1 MQTLTLQVSKLTKNV
16 SLRHILVVPFILQ
29 ISLAVGLTGWLSIH
43 NGQRAVNEVAIQLR
57 NEITARIQQYLQ
69 IYVETPHKINQLN
82 ANAVQLGEVNIQNLS
97 TLEQHL
103 WYQLKTFDT
112 VTAVYLASEYG
123 EHVAVQRA
131 DDGQFQVKLSGK
143 STGNEIRIYAADQP
157 GHYTQLLRSKPNYDP
172 RTRPWYQS
180 AVKSKTANWG
190 GIYKLFATPKYVL
203 NASLPIYDRGHNLL
217 GVTAVDFSLTGISQ
231 YLRSLKI
238 GRTGETFIVERRTG
252 LLVGSSAAQQPY
264 VIANPTVPMIDQNPV
279 RVQAIASNDPLTR
292 HTAKYLQQHF
302 GDLTQITEKQ
312 QLDFDIEGKR
322 QFLQIVPMKNQQGLD
337 WLIVVVVPETDFM
350 DQINANTRST
360 ILLCLVA
367 FALATGLGILTAH
380 WITQPILQL
389 GSTAK
394 AIASGNLDQKVSVNS
409 TTELN
414 SLAESFNLMAHQ
426 LRESF
431 LALARTNEELENRVT
446 QRTTEL
452 GEKNT
457 QLQREIRVSEAAQR
471 GRQKVEA
478 ALKTSEA
485 ELRLMFAAMT
495 DMVVVF
501 DAEGRYQKYVQTKY
515 VLTQSFAYKPDID
528 RIGKKVDEVL
538 PKDIANL
545 ILDAIQQALHL
556 REEPRNP
563 DGSRKNVF
571 VEYHLSNKN
580 RETWF
585 LASVSPLSDNTV
597 LWVARDITKLKKT
610 EAALKK
616 AKETADAANLAK
628 SQFLS
633 NMSHELR
640 TPLNIILGFTQL
652 LLRNRSL
659 NSQQQEYL
667 DTINRSG
674 EDLLTLINDVLE
686 MSKIEAGRVILNET
700 NFDLYGL
707 LDRLQQMFALK
718 ARSRGLQLI
727 LERSPTIPQYIYT
740 DESKL
745 RQVLVNLLGNAIKF
759 TKIGQVTL
767 RVDTL
772 NEKLHPLVGGVF
784 GHGEWGMGHRKEV
797 TNAQCPMPQAT
808 GQLSLS
814 THKGM
819 EFPVAFDE
827 PITLNFS
834 VEDTGCGIADSDFN
848 RLFEPFVQ
856 TEAGQKAQEGTG
868 LGLPISQRFVR
879 LMGGDI
885 TVNSTLGKGSIFTF
899 DIRTRAVIMDTL
911 PTPTQNRQV
920 IGLEKG
926 QPRYRILIVEDK
938 LENRQLLVELL
949 TPIGFEVREAVNG
962 QAAIELWQSWSPN
975 LIWMDLRMPI
985 MNGFE
990 ATKYIKAAI
999 AQAPVIIAL
1008 TGSAFEEDRITALSV
1023 GFDDFVRKPFR
1034 TTVIFEKMAE
1044 YLGVRYIY
1052 ADELEN
1058 QEKVSWP
1065 SKTSSFT
1072 PDLLTVADLSVMP
1085 SDWIEQLHQAALRI
1099 NAKEVLMLIK
1109 QIPEQHDRLIKA
1121 LTNLVDCFCFEEIIA
1136 LRTPKKSK

>member
-1 MQTLTLQVSKLTKNV
+1 MHPLTLQVSKLTKNV
-16 SLRHILVVPFILQ
+16 HLRHILVVPFILQ
-29 ISLAVGLTGWLSIH
+29 ISLAVGLTGWLSIQ

-82 ANAVQLGEVNIQNLS
+82 ANAIQLGEVNIQKLS

-103 WYQLKTFDT
+103 WYQLETFDT
-112 VTAVYLASEYG
+112 VTAVYVGSQFG
-123 EHVAVQRA
+123 EHVAVERTE
-131 DDGQFQVKLSGK
+131 DGRFQVKLSGE
-143 STGNEIRIYAADQP
+143 STGHEIRIYAADQP
-157 GHYTQLLRSKPNYDP
+157 GHYTKLLRSKPNYDP

-203 NASLPIYDRGHNLL
+203 NASLPIYDNRGNLQ
-217 GVTAVDFSLTGISQ
+217 GVAAVDFSLTGISQ
-231 YLRSLKI
+231 YLQTLKI
-238 GRTGETFIVERRTG
+238 GRTGETFILERQTG
-252 LLVGSSAAQQPY
+252 FLVGSSATQEPY
-264 VIANPTVPMIDQNPV
+264 VIENPTAPITEQNPI
-279 RVQAIASNDPLTR
+279 RVQAIASNDILTR
-292 HTAKYLQQHF
+292 RTAEYLQQRF
-302 GDLTQITEKQ
+302 GNLTHIIEKQ
-312 QLDFDIEGKR
+312 QLDFDIGGQR

-337 WLIVVVVPETDFM
+337 WLIVVVVPEADFM
-350 DQINANTRST
+350 DQINANTRTT
-360 ILLCLVA
+360 IVLCLGA
-367 FALATGLGILTAH
+367 FALATGLGIFTAR
-380 WITQPILQL
+380 WITQPILRL
-389 GSTAK
+389 GSTAR
-394 AIASGNLDQKVSVNS
+394 AIAAGNLDQKVSVNS

-414 SLAESFNLMAHQ
+414 SLAESFNQMAHQ

-431 LALARTNEELENRVT
+431 LALAQTNEELESRVT
-446 QRTTEL
+446 QRTKEL
-452 GEKNT
+452 GEKNA
-457 QLQREIRVSEAAQR
+457 QLQREIRISEAAQR

-501 DAEGRYQKYVQTKY
+501 DAEGRYLKYVQTKY

-528 RIGKKVDEVL
+528 RVGKKVHEVL
-538 PKDIANL
+538 PKEIANL
-545 ILDAIQQALHL
+545 IVDAIQQALHL

-571 VEYHLSNKN
+571 VEYHLSIKN
-580 RETWF
+580 RETWY
-585 LASVSPLSDNTV
+585 LASVSPLSDNAV

-610 EAALKK
+610 EAALKQ

-686 MSKIEAGRVILNET
+686 MSKIEAGRITLNET

-718 ARSRGLQLI
+718 AQSRGLKLI
-727 LERSPTIPQYIYT
+727 FERSPTIPQYICA

-759 TKIGQVTL
+759 TQIGEVTL
-767 RVDTL
+767 RVETL
-772 NEKLHPLVGGVF
+772 NQNITP
-784 GHGEWGMGHRKEV
+784 
-797 TNAQCPMPQAT
+797 
-808 GQLSLS
+808 
-814 THKGM
+814 
-819 EFPVAFDE
+819 DE

-834 VEDTGCGIADSDFN
+834 VEDTGCGIADSDFS
-848 RLFEPFVQ
+848 RLFEAFVQ

-885 TVNSTLGKGSIFTF
+885 KVNSTIGKGSIFTF
-899 DIRTRAVIMDTL
+899 DIQTRAVIMDIL
-911 PTPTQNRQV
+911 PMPKPSQQV

-926 QPRYRILIVEDK
+926 QPSYRILVVEDK
-938 LENRQLLVELL
+938 LENRRLLVELL

-962 QAAIELWQSWSPN
+962 QDAINLWQSWSPN

-990 ATKYIKAAI
+990 ATQHIKAAGVP
-999 AQAPVIIAL
+999 APVIIAL
-1008 TGSAFEEDRITALSV
+1008 TGSAFEEDRLSALSV

-1034 TTVIFEKMAE
+1034 TSVIFEKMAE
-1044 YLGVRYIY
+1044 YLGVRYVY
-1052 ADELEN
+1052 TDELEN
-1058 QEKVSWP
+1058 QQKASCA
-1065 SKTSSFT
+1065 SSLT

-1085 SDWIEQLHQAALRI
+1085 SDWIEQLYQAALRI
-1099 NAKEVLMLIK
+1099 NAKEVMMLIR
-1109 QIPEQHDRLIKA
+1109 QIPEQHDRLIQA
-1121 LTNLVDCFCFEEIIA
+1121 LTNLVDSFSFEEIIK
-1136 LRTPKKSK
+1136 LTNH

>member
-1 MQTLTLQVSKLTKNV
+1 MHPLTLQVSKLTKNLQ
-16 SLRHILVVPFILQ
+16 LRHILVVPFILQ

-57 NEITARIQQYLQ
+57 NEITARIQQYLH

-82 ANAVQLGEVNIQNLS
+82 ASAIQLGEINIQKLS

-112 VTAVYLASEYG
+112 VTAVYLGSEYG
-123 EHVAVQRA
+123 EHVAVERA

-180 AVKSKTANWG
+180 AVKSKTASWG

-203 NASLPIYDRGHNLL
+203 NASLPIYDNRGNLL

-238 GRTGETFIVERRTG
+238 GRSGETFILERRTG

-264 VIANPTVPMIDQNPV
+264 IIENPAAPITDQNPV
-279 RVQAIASNDPLTR
+279 RVQAIASSDILTR
-292 HTAKYLQQHF
+292 RTAEYLQQHF

-312 QLDFDIEGKR
+312 QLDFDIQGKR
-322 QFLQIVPMKNQQGLD
+322 QFLQILPMQNQQGLD
-337 WLIVVVVPETDFM
+337 WLIVVVVPEADFM

-367 FALATGLGILTAH
+367 FAFATGLGIITAG
-380 WITQPILQL
+380 WITQPILRL

-394 AIASGNLDQKVSVNS
+394 AIAAGNLDQKVSVNS

-431 LALARTNEELENRVT
+431 LALERTNEELESRVT
-446 QRTTEL
+446 QRTREL
-452 GEKNT
+452 GEKNA
-457 QLQREIRVSEAAQR
+457 QLQKEIRDR
-471 GRQKVEA
+471 RKVEA

-538 PKDIANL
+538 PKEIANL

-556 REEPRNP
+556 KEEPRNP
-563 DGSRKNVF
+563 DGTRKNVF
-571 VEYHLSNKN
+571 VEYHLLNKN

-597 LWVARDITKLKKT
+597 LWVARDITKQKKT

-652 LLRNRSL
+652 LLRNQSL

-727 LERSPTIPQYIYT
+727 LERSPTIPQYICA

-745 RQVLVNLLGNAIKF
+745 RQILVNLLGNAIKF

-767 RVDTL
+767 RVETPHQ
-772 NEKLHPLVGGVF
+772 NITP
-784 GHGEWGMGHRKEV
+784 
-797 TNAQCPMPQAT
+797 
-808 GQLSLS
+808 
-814 THKGM
+814 
-819 EFPVAFDE
+819 DE

-885 TVNSTLGKGSIFTF
+885 RVNSTLGKGSIFSF
-899 DIRTRAVIMDTL
+899 DIRTRAVIMATL
-911 PTPTQNRQV
+911 PTPAQNRQV
-920 IGLEKG
+920 IGLQKG
-926 QPRYRILIVEDK
+926 QPSYRILIVEDK

-962 QAAIELWQSWSPN
+962 QAAIDLWQSWSPH

-990 ATKYIKAAI
+990 ATKHIKAAV

-1008 TGSAFEEDRITALSV
+1008 TGSAFEEDRLTALSV

-1044 YLGVRYIY
+1044 YLGVRYVY

-1058 QEKVSWP
+1058 QRKASW
-1065 SKTSSFT
+1065 SSNASFIT
-1072 PDLLTVADLSVMP
+1072 PDVLTVADLSVMP
-1085 SDWIEQLHQAALRI
+1085 SDWVEQLHQAALRI

-1109 QIPEQHDRLIKA
+1109 QIPEQHDDLIKV
-1121 LTNLVDCFCFEEIIA
+1121 LTNLVDCFCFEQIIA
-1136 LRTPKKSK
+1136 LGTNKKNK

>member
-1 MQTLTLQVSKLTKNV
+1 MHFLTLKASKLTKNV
-16 SLRHILVVPFILQ
+16 QLRHILVVPFILQ

-69 IYVETPHKINQLN
+69 IYVETPHQINQLN
-82 ANAVQLGEVNIQNLS
+82 ANAIQLGEVNIQKLS

-112 VTAVYLASEYG
+112 VTAVYVGSQYG
-123 EHVAVQRA
+123 EHVAVERA
-131 DDGQFQVKLSGK
+131 DDGRFQVKLSGE
-143 STGNEIRIYAADQP
+143 STGHEIRIYAADQP
-157 GHYTQLLRSKPNYDP
+157 GHYTKLLRSKPNYDP
-172 RTRPWYQS
+172 RTRPWYES

-203 NASLPIYDRGHNLL
+203 NASLPIYDNRGNLL
-217 GVTAVDFSLTGISQ
+217 GVAAVDFSLTGISQ

-238 GRTGETFIVERRTG
+238 GRTGETFILERQTG
-252 LLVGSSAAQQPY
+252 LLVGSSATQQPY
-264 VIANPTVPMIDQNPV
+264 IIENPTDPITAQNPI
-279 RVQAIASNDPLTR
+279 RVQAIASSDILTR
-292 HTAKYLQQHF
+292 HTAEYLQQRF
-302 GDLTQITEKQ
+302 GNLTQIIEKQ
-312 QLDFDIEGKR
+312 QLDFDIGGKR
-322 QFLQIVPMKNQQGLD
+322 QFLQIVPMKNEQGLD
-337 WLIVVVVPETDFM
+337 WLIVVVVPEADFM
-350 DQINANTRST
+350 DQINANTDTT
-360 ILLCLVA
+360 IVLCLGA
-367 FALATGLGILTAH
+367 FALATGLGIFTAR

-389 GSTAK
+389 GSTAR
-394 AIASGNLDQKVSVNS
+394 AIAAGNLDQKVSVNS

-414 SLAESFNLMAHQ
+414 SLAQSFNQMAHQ

-431 LALARTNEELENRVT
+431 LALARTNEELESRVT
-446 QRTTEL
+446 QRTREL

-471 GRQKVEA
+471 GRQQVEA

-501 DAEGRYQKYVQTKY
+501 DAEGRYLKYVQTKY

-528 RIGKKVDEVL
+528 RVGKKVHEVL
-538 PKDIANL
+538 PQEIANL
-545 ILDAIQQALHL
+545 IVDAIQQALHL

-571 VEYHLSNKN
+571 VEYHLSIKN
-580 RETWF
+580 RETWY
-585 LASVSPLSDNTV
+585 LASVSPLSDNAV

-610 EAALKK
+610 EAALKQ

-652 LLRNRSL
+652 LLRNQSL

-686 MSKIEAGRVILNET
+686 MSKIEAGRVTLNET

-718 ARSRGLQLI
+718 ARSRGLKLI
-727 LERSPTIPQYIYT
+727 LERSPTIPQYICA

-759 TKIGQVTL
+759 TQIGQVSL
-767 RVDTL
+767 RVETL
-772 NEKLHPLVGGVF
+772 NP
-784 GHGEWGMGHRKEV
+784 
-797 TNAQCPMPQAT
+797 NIIPDA
-808 GQLSLS
+808 
-814 THKGM
+814 
-819 EFPVAFDE
+819 

-834 VEDTGCGIADSDFN
+834 VEDTGCGIANSDFN
-848 RLFEPFVQ
+848 RLFEAFVQ

-885 TVNSTLGKGSIFTF
+885 TVNSTVGKGSIFTF
-899 DIRTRAVIMDTL
+899 DIRTRAVILDTL
-911 PTPTQNRQV
+911 PTPVLSRQV

-926 QPRYRILIVEDK
+926 QPSYRILIVEDK

-962 QAAIELWQSWSPN
+962 QAAIDLWQSWSPN
-975 LIWMDLRMPI
+975 IIWMDLRMPI

-990 ATKYIKAAI
+990 ATKHIKASD

-1008 TGSAFEEDRITALSV
+1008 TGSAFEEDRLTALSV

-1044 YLGVRYIY
+1044 HLGVRYVY

-1058 QEKVSWP
+1058 QEKAFWP
-1065 SKTSSFT
+1065 SDTSSCT
-1072 PDLLTVADLSVMP
+1072 PDLLTIADLSVMP
-1085 SDWIEQLHQAALRI
+1085 SDWIEQLRQAALRI
-1099 NAKEVLMLIK
+1099 NAKEVLILIK
-1109 QIPEQHDRLIKA
+1109 QIPEQHDHLIKA
-1121 LTNLVDCFCFEEIIA
+1121 LTNLVNLFNFEEIIR
-1136 LRTPKKSK
+1136 LGTSRK

>member
-180 AVKSKTANWG
+180 AVKSKKANWG
-190 GIYKLFATPKYVL
+190 GIYRLFATPKYVL
-203 NASLPIYDRGHNLL
+203 NASLPIYDRGDNLL

-264 VIANPTVPMIDQNPV
+264 VIANPRVPMIDQNPV
-279 RVQAIASNDPLTR
+279 RVQAIASNDPLTQ

-302 GDLTQITEKQ
+302 GDLTQISEKQ

-367 FALATGLGILTAH
+367 FALATGLGIFTAH

-556 REEPRNP
+556 REEPRNS

-659 NSQQQEYL
+659 DSQQQEYL

-686 MSKIEAGRVILNET
+686 MSKIEAGRVILSET

-727 LERSPTIPQYIYT
+727 LERSPAIPQYICA

-767 RVDTL
+767 RVNTL
-772 NEKLHPLVGGVF
+772 NQNITP
-784 GHGEWGMGHRKEV
+784 
-797 TNAQCPMPQAT
+797 N
-808 GQLSLS
+808 
-814 THKGM
+814 
-819 EFPVAFDE
+819 E

-834 VEDTGCGIADSDFN
+834 VEDTGCGIANSDFN

-885 TVNSTLGKGSIFTF
+885 RVNSTLGKGSSFLF
-899 DIRTRAVIMDTL
+899 EIRTRAVIMDTL
-911 PTPTQNRQV
+911 PTPAQNRQV

-926 QPRYRILIVEDK
+926 QPSYRILIVEDK

-962 QAAIELWQSWSPN
+962 QAAIDLWQSWSPN

-1008 TGSAFEEDRITALSV
+1008 TGSAFEEDRITAMSV

-1044 YLGVRYIY
+1044 YLGVRYVY

-1136 LRTPKKSK
+1136 LRTTKKTK

>member
-1 MQTLTLQVSKLTKNV
+1 MPSFTLKLSKLTKNV
-16 SLRHILVVPFILQ
+16 QLRHILVVPFVLQ

-57 NEITARIQQYLQ
+57 NEITARIQQYLK

-82 ANAVQLGEVNIQNLS
+82 ANAIQLGEVNIQNLPV
-97 TLEQHL
+97 LEQHL

-112 VTAVYLASEYG
+112 VTAVYVGSEYG

-131 DDGQFQVKLSGK
+131 DNGQFQVKLSGK

-157 GHYTQLLRSKPNYDP
+157 GHYTKLLRSKPNYDP

-190 GIYKLFATPKYVL
+190 GIYRLFATPKYVL
-203 NASLPIYDRGHNLL
+203 NASLPIYDNGDNLL
-217 GVTAVDFSLTGISQ
+217 GVAAVDFSLTGISQ

-238 GRTGETFIVERRTG
+238 GRTGETFILERQTG
-252 LLVGSSAAQQPY
+252 LLVGSSATQQPY
-264 VIANPTVPMIDQNPV
+264 VIENPTVPIADQNPV
-279 RVQAIASNDPLTR
+279 RVQAIASNDILTR
-292 HTAKYLQQHF
+292 RTAEYLQQHF

-312 QLDFDIEGKR
+312 QLDFDIGGQR
-322 QFLQIVPMKNQQGLD
+322 QFLQIVPMKNPQGLD
-337 WLIVVVVPETDFM
+337 WLIIVVVPERDFM

-360 ILLCLVA
+360 IVLCLCA
-367 FALATGLGILTAH
+367 FALATGWGILTAH
-380 WITQPILQL
+380 WITQPILRL

-394 AIASGNLDQKVSVNS
+394 AIAAGNLDQKVSVNS

-431 LALARTNEELENRVT
+431 LALAGTNEELESRVT
-446 QRTTEL
+446 QRTREL
-452 GEKNT
+452 GEKNA
-457 QLQREIRVSEAAQR
+457 QLQREISDRR
-471 GRQKVEA
+471 KVEA

-515 VLTQSFAYKPDID
+515 VLTQSFAYKPDME

-538 PKDIANL
+538 PKEIANL
-545 ILDAIQQALHL
+545 IVDAIQQALHL
-556 REEPRNP
+556 KEEPRNP

-571 VEYHLSNKN
+571 VEYHLANKN

-610 EAALKK
+610 EAALKQ

-686 MSKIEAGRVILNET
+686 MSKIEAGRVILSET
-700 NFDLYGL
+700 NFDLYAL

-718 ARSRGLQLI
+718 AQSRGLQLI
-727 LERSPTIPQYIYT
+727 LERSPTIPQYICA

-759 TKIGQVTL
+759 TQIGQVTL
-767 RVDTL
+767 RVETP
-772 NEKLHPLVGGVF
+772 NQNITP
-784 GHGEWGMGHRKEV
+784 
-797 TNAQCPMPQAT
+797 
-808 GQLSLS
+808 
-814 THKGM
+814 
-819 EFPVAFDE
+819 DE

-885 TVNSTLGKGSIFTF
+885 RVNSTLGKGSNFTF

-911 PTPTQNRQV
+911 PTPAQSRQV

-926 QPRYRILIVEDK
+926 QPSYRILIVEDK
-938 LENRQLLVELL
+938 LENRRLLVELL
-949 TPIGFEVREAVNG
+949 KPVGFEVREAVNG
-962 QAAIELWQSWSPN
+962 QDAIELWQNWSPN

-990 ATKYIKAAI
+990 ATKHIKAAG

-1008 TGSAFEEDRITALSV
+1008 TGSAFEEDRLTAMSV

-1044 YLGVRYIY
+1044 YLGIRYVY

-1058 QEKVSWP
+1058 QEKASW
-1065 SKTSSFT
+1065 SSNASSFT

-1085 SDWIEQLHQAALRI
+1085 SDWVEQLHHAALRI

-1109 QIPEQHDRLIKA
+1109 QIPEQHDHLIKA

-1136 LRTPKKSK
+1136 LGTTQKINDPKT

>member
-1 MQTLTLQVSKLTKNV
+1 MPSFTLQLSKLTKNV
-16 SLRHILVVPFILQ
+16 QLRHILVVPFVLQ

-57 NEITARIQQYLQ
+57 NEITARIQQYLKV
-69 IYVETPHKINQLN
+69 YVETPHKINQLN
-82 ANAVQLGEVNIQNLS
+82 ANAIKLGELNIQKLL

-112 VTAVYLASEYG
+112 VTAVYFGSEYG

-131 DDGQFQVKLSGK
+131 DDGQFEVKLSGK

-157 GHYTQLLRSKPNYDP
+157 GHYTKLLRSKPNYDP
-172 RTRPWYQS
+172 RTRPWYKS
-180 AVKSKTANWG
+180 AVKSKTPSWG

-203 NASLPIYDRGHNLL
+203 NASLPIYDDGGNLL

-238 GRTGETFIVERRTG
+238 GRTGETFILERQTG
-252 LLVGSSAAQQPY
+252 LLVGSSATQQPY
-264 VIANPTVPMIDQNPV
+264 VIANPTAPIIDQNPV
-279 RVQAIASNDPLTR
+279 RVQAIASSDILTQR
-292 HTAKYLQQHF
+292 TTEFLQQHF
-302 GDLTQITEKQ
+302 VDLTQITEKQ
-312 QLDFDIEGKR
+312 QLDFDIEGQR
-322 QFLQIVPMKNQQGLD
+322 QFLQIVPMKQQGLD
-337 WLIVVVVPETDFM
+337 WLIVVVVPERDFM

-360 ILLCLVA
+360 ILLCLCA
-367 FALATGLGILTAH
+367 FALATGLGILTAG
-380 WITQPILQL
+380 WITQPILRL

-394 AIASGNLDQKVSVNS
+394 AIAAGNLDQKVSVNS

-431 LALARTNEELENRVT
+431 LALARTNEELESRVT
-446 QRTTEL
+446 QRTIEL
-452 GEKNT
+452 GEKNA
-457 QLQREIRVSEAAQR
+457 QLQREIRVSEAAQKSR
-471 GRQKVEA
+471 RKVEA

-515 VLTQSFAYKPDID
+515 VLTQSFAYKPDMD

-538 PKDIANL
+538 PKEIANL

-585 LASVSPLSDNTV
+585 LASVSPLTDNTV

-610 EAALKK
+610 EAALKQ

-686 MSKIEAGRVILNET
+686 MSKIEAGRIILSET

-718 ARSRGLQLI
+718 AQSRGLKLI
-727 LERSPTIPQYIYT
+727 LERSPTIPQYICA

-759 TKIGQVTL
+759 TRIGQVTL
-767 RVDTL
+767 RVETP
-772 NEKLHPLVGGVF
+772 NQNITP
-784 GHGEWGMGHRKEV
+784 
-797 TNAQCPMPQAT
+797 
-808 GQLSLS
+808 
-814 THKGM
+814 
-819 EFPVAFDE
+819 DE

-868 LGLPISQRFVR
+868 LGLPISQRFVQ

-885 TVNSTLGKGSIFTF
+885 RVNSTLGKGSIFTF

-911 PTPTQNRQV
+911 PTPAPSRQV

-926 QPRYRILIVEDK
+926 QPSYRILIVEDK

-949 TPIGFEVREAVNG
+949 TPVGFEVREAVNG
-962 QAAIELWQSWSPN
+962 QAAIELWQNWSPH

-990 ATKYIKAAI
+990 ATKHIKAAG
-999 AQAPVIIAL
+999 AQTPIIIAL
-1008 TGSAFEEDRITALSV
+1008 TGSAFEEDRLTALSV

-1034 TTVIFEKMAE
+1034 TSVIFEKMAE
-1044 YLGVRYIY
+1044 YLGVRYVY

-1058 QEKVSWP
+1058 QEKASQP
-1065 SKTSSFT
+1065 SNASFIT
-1072 PDLLTVADLSVMP
+1072 PKLTVADLSVMP

-1099 NAKEVLMLIK
+1099 NAKEILMLIK
-1109 QIPEQHDRLIKA
+1109 QIPEQHDHLIEA
-1121 LTNLVDCFCFEEIIA
+1121 LTNLVDCFCFEEIIV
-1136 LRTPKKSK
+1136 LGSTKKRNNPKN

>member
-1 MQTLTLQVSKLTKNV
+1 MHTLSPQVSKLTKNV

-29 ISLAVGLTGWLSIH
+29 ISLAVGLTGWLSIQ

-57 NEITARIQQYLQ
+57 NEITARIQQYLE

-82 ANAVQLGEVNIQNLS
+82 ANAIQLGEVNIQNLS
-97 TLEQHL
+97 RLEQHL

-203 NASLPIYDRGHNLL
+203 NASLPIYDQRDNLL

-279 RVQAIASNDPLTR
+279 RVQAIASSDVLTR
-292 HTAKYLQQHF
+292 RTAEYLQQHF
-302 GDLTQITEKQ
+302 EDLTQINEKQ

-431 LALARTNEELENRVT
+431 LALARTNEELESRVT
-446 QRTTEL
+446 QRTKEL
-452 GEKNT
+452 GEKNA
-457 QLQREIRVSEAAQR
+457 QLQKEIRVSEAAQR
-471 GRQKVEA
+471 GRKKVEA

-538 PKDIANL
+538 PKEIANL

-556 REEPRNP
+556 KEEPRNA

-571 VEYHLSNKN
+571 VEYHLLNKN

-718 ARSRGLQLI
+718 AKSRGLQLI
-727 LERSPTIPQYIYT
+727 LERSPLIPQYICA

-745 RQVLVNLLGNAIKF
+745 RQILVNLLGNAIKF

-772 NEKLHPLVGGVF
+772 NQNITP
-784 GHGEWGMGHRKEV
+784 
-797 TNAQCPMPQAT
+797 
-808 GQLSLS
+808 
-814 THKGM
+814 
-819 EFPVAFDE
+819 DE

-885 TVNSTLGKGSIFTF
+885 RVNSTLGKGSIFTF

-911 PTPTQNRQV
+911 PTPAQNRQV

-926 QPRYRILIVEDK
+926 QPSYRILIVEDK

-962 QAAIELWQSWSPN
+962 QAAIELWQSWSPH

-990 ATKYIKAAI
+990 ATKHIKAAI

-1008 TGSAFEEDRITALSV
+1008 TGSAFEEDRVTAMSV

-1044 YLGVRYIY
+1044 YLSVRYVY

-1058 QEKVSWP
+1058 QEKASWP
-1065 SKTSSFT
+1065 SNASSFT
-1072 PDLLTVADLSVMP
+1072 PNLLTVADLSVMP

-1099 NAKEVLMLIK
+1099 NAKEILILIQ
-1109 QIPEQHDRLIKA
+1109 QIPEQHDHLIKT
-1121 LTNLVDCFCFEEIIA
+1121 LTNLVDCFCFEQMIA
-1136 LRTPKKSK
+1136 LGRDYQKINDPKNVR

>member
-1 MQTLTLQVSKLTKNV
+1 MPSLTLRVSKLTKNV
-16 SLRHILVVPFILQ
+16 QLRHILVVPFVLQ

-57 NEITARIQQYLQ
+57 NEITARIQQYLK
-69 IYVETPHKINQLN
+69 IYIETPHKINQLN
-82 ANAVQLGEVNIQNLS
+82 ANAIQLGEVNIQKLS
-97 TLEQHL
+97 ILEQHL

-112 VTAVYLASEYG
+112 VTAVYVGSEYG
-123 EHVAVQRA
+123 EHVAVERA
-131 DDGQFQVKLSGK
+131 DNGQFQVKLSGK

-190 GIYKLFATPKYVL
+190 GIYRLFATPKYVL
-203 NASLPIYDRGHNLL
+203 NASLPIYDDGGNLL
-217 GVTAVDFSLTGISQ
+217 GVAAVDFSLTGISQ
-231 YLRSLKI
+231 YLQSLKI
-238 GRTGETFIVERRTG
+238 GRTGETFILERQTG
-252 LLVGSSAAQQPY
+252 LLVGSSATQQPY
-264 VIANPTVPMIDQNPV
+264 VIQNPTVPIGEQNPV
-279 RVQAIASNDPLTR
+279 RVQAIASNDILTR
-292 HTAKYLQQHF
+292 RTAEYLQQRF

-312 QLDFDIEGKR
+312 QLDFDIGGQR

-337 WLIVVVVPETDFM
+337 WLIVVVVPERDFM

-360 ILLCLVA
+360 IVLCLCA
-367 FALATGLGILTAH
+367 FALATGWGILTAH
-380 WITQPILQL
+380 WITQPILRL

-394 AIASGNLDQKVSVNS
+394 AIAAGNLDQKVSVNS

-431 LALARTNEELENRVT
+431 LALAATNEELESRVT
-446 QRTTEL
+446 QRTREL

-457 QLQREIRVSEAAQR
+457 QLQREISVSEAAR
-471 GRQKVEA
+471 RDRRKVEA

-515 VLTQSFAYKPDID
+515 VLTQSFAYKPDME

-538 PKDIANL
+538 PKEIANL
-545 ILDAIQQALHL
+545 IVDAIQQALHL
-556 REEPRNP
+556 KEEPRNP

-571 VEYHLSNKN
+571 VEYHLANKN

-610 EAALKK
+610 EAALKQ

-686 MSKIEAGRVILNET
+686 MSKIEAGRVILSET

-718 ARSRGLQLI
+718 AQSRGLQLI
-727 LERSPTIPQYIYT
+727 LERSPTIPQYICA

-759 TKIGQVTL
+759 TQIGQVTL
-767 RVDTL
+767 RVETP
-772 NEKLHPLVGGVF
+772 NQNITP
-784 GHGEWGMGHRKEV
+784 
-797 TNAQCPMPQAT
+797 N
-808 GQLSLS
+808 
-814 THKGM
+814 
-819 EFPVAFDE
+819 E

-885 TVNSTLGKGSIFTF
+885 RVNSTLGKGSNFTF

-911 PTPTQNRQV
+911 PIFAPSRQV

-926 QPRYRILIVEDK
+926 QPSYRILIVEDK
-938 LENRQLLVELL
+938 LENRRLLVELL
-949 TPIGFEVREAVNG
+949 TPVGFEIREAENG
-962 QAAIELWQSWSPN
+962 QAAIELWQNWSPN

-990 ATKYIKAAI
+990 ATKHIKAAG

-1008 TGSAFEEDRITALSV
+1008 TGSAFEEDRLTAMSV

-1044 YLGVRYIY
+1044 YLGVRYVY

-1058 QEKVSWP
+1058 QEKAYWP
-1065 SKTSSFT
+1065 SNALSLT
-1072 PDLLTVADLSVMP
+1072 PDLLTVTDLRVMP
-1085 SDWIEQLHQAALRI
+1085 SDWIEQLHHSALRI

-1109 QIPEQHDRLIKA
+1109 QIPEQHDHLIKA

-1136 LRTPKKSK
+1136 LGTTKKINDPKT

>member
-1 MQTLTLQVSKLTKNV
+1 MPSFTLRLSKLTKNV
-16 SLRHILVVPFILQ
+16 QLRHILVVPFVLQ

-57 NEITARIQQYLQ
+57 NEITARIQQYLKV
-69 IYVETPHKINQLN
+69 YVETPHKINQLN
-82 ANAVQLGEVNIQNLS
+82 ANAIKLGELNIQKLL

-112 VTAVYLASEYG
+112 VTAVYFGSEYG

-131 DDGQFQVKLSGK
+131 DDGQFEVKLSGK

-157 GHYTQLLRSKPNYDP
+157 GHYTKLLRSKPNYDP

-203 NASLPIYDRGHNLL
+203 NASLPIYDNGGNLL

-238 GRTGETFIVERRTG
+238 GRTGETFILERQTG
-252 LLVGSSAAQQPY
+252 LLVGSSATQQPY
-264 VIANPTVPMIDQNPV
+264 VIANPTAPIIDQNPV
-279 RVQAIASNDPLTR
+279 RVQAIASSDILTR
-292 HTAKYLQQHF
+292 RTAEYLQQHF
-302 GDLTQITEKQ
+302 VDLTQITEKQ
-312 QLDFDIEGKR
+312 QLDFDIEGQR
-322 QFLQIVPMKNQQGLD
+322 QFLQIVPMKQQGLD
-337 WLIVVVVPETDFM
+337 WLIVVVVPERDFM

-360 ILLCLVA
+360 IVLCLCA

-380 WITQPILQL
+380 WITQPILRL

-394 AIASGNLDQKVSVNS
+394 AIAAGNLDQKVSVNS

-431 LALARTNEELENRVT
+431 LALARTNEELESRVT
-446 QRTTEL
+446 QRTREL
-452 GEKNT
+452 GEKNA

-471 GRQKVEA
+471 DRRKVEA

-515 VLTQSFAYKPDID
+515 VLTQSFAYKPDMD

-538 PKDIANL
+538 PKEIANL

-571 VEYHLSNKN
+571 VEYHLANKN

-597 LWVARDITKLKKT
+597 LWVARDITKQKKT
-610 EAALKK
+610 EAALKQ

-686 MSKIEAGRVILNET
+686 MSKIEAGRVILSET

-707 LDRLQQMFALK
+707 LGRLQQMFALK
-718 ARSRGLQLI
+718 AQSRGLKLI
-727 LERSPTIPQYIYT
+727 LERSPTIPQYICA

-759 TKIGQVTL
+759 TRIGQVTL
-767 RVDTL
+767 RVETP
-772 NEKLHPLVGGVF
+772 NQNITP
-784 GHGEWGMGHRKEV
+784 
-797 TNAQCPMPQAT
+797 
-808 GQLSLS
+808 
-814 THKGM
+814 
-819 EFPVAFDE
+819 DE

-868 LGLPISQRFVR
+868 LGLPISQRFVQ

-885 TVNSTLGKGSIFTF
+885 RVNSTLGKGSIFTF

-911 PTPTQNRQV
+911 PTPAPSRQV

-926 QPRYRILIVEDK
+926 QPSHRILIVEDK

-949 TPIGFEVREAVNG
+949 TPVGFEVREAVNG
-962 QAAIELWQSWSPN
+962 QAAIELWQNWSPH

-990 ATKYIKAAI
+990 ATKQIKAAG
-999 AQAPVIIAL
+999 AQTPVIIAL
-1008 TGSAFEEDRITALSV
+1008 TGSAFEEDRLTALSV

-1044 YLGVRYIY
+1044 YLGVRYVY
-1052 ADELEN
+1052 ADEREN
-1058 QEKVSWP
+1058 QEKASWP
-1065 SKTSSFT
+1065 SNASFIT
-1072 PDLLTVADLSVMP
+1072 PKLTVADLSVMP

-1099 NAKEVLMLIK
+1099 NAKEILMLIK
-1109 QIPEQHDRLIKA
+1109 QIPEQHAHLIVA

-1136 LRTPKKSK
+1136 LGTTKKINNPKM

>member
-1 MQTLTLQVSKLTKNV
+1 MHPLTLQVSKLTKNV
-16 SLRHILVVPFILQ
+16 KLRHILVVPFILQ

-57 NEITARIQQYLQ
+57 NEITARIQQYLK

-82 ANAVQLGEVNIQNLS
+82 ANAIQLGEVNIQNLS

-131 DDGQFQVKLSGK
+131 DNGQFQVKLSGK

-203 NASLPIYDRGHNLL
+203 NASLPIYDRGDNLL

-252 LLVGSSAAQQPY
+252 LLVGSSATQQPY
-264 VIANPTVPMIDQNPV
+264 VIENPTVPMIDQNPV
-279 RVQAIASNDPLTR
+279 RVQAIASSDTLTR
-292 HTAKYLQQHF
+292 RTAEYLQQHF
-302 GDLTQITEKQ
+302 GDLTQISEKQ

-431 LALARTNEELENRVT
+431 LALARTNEELESRVT
-446 QRTTEL
+446 QRTREL
-452 GEKNT
+452 GERNA
-457 QLQREIRVSEAAQR
+457 QLQKEIRDR
-471 GRQKVEA
+471 RKVEA

-538 PKDIANL
+538 PKEIANL

-556 REEPRNP
+556 KEEPRNP

-571 VEYHLSNKN
+571 VEYHLLNKN

-585 LASVSPLSDNTV
+585 LASVSPLSENTV
-597 LWVARDITKLKKT
+597 LWVARDITKQKKT

-659 NSQQQEYL
+659 NSQQEEYL

-727 LERSPTIPQYIYT
+727 LERSQMIPQYICA

-772 NEKLHPLVGGVF
+772 NQNITP
-784 GHGEWGMGHRKEV
+784 
-797 TNAQCPMPQAT
+797 
-808 GQLSLS
+808 
-814 THKGM
+814 
-819 EFPVAFDE
+819 DE
-827 PITLNFS
+827 PVTLNFS

-885 TVNSTLGKGSIFTF
+885 KVNSTLGKGSIFTF

-911 PTPTQNRQV
+911 PTPAQNRQV

-926 QPRYRILIVEDK
+926 QPSYRILIVEDK
-938 LENRQLLVELL
+938 IENRQLLVELL

-962 QAAIELWQSWSPN
+962 QAAIDLWQSWSPN

-1008 TGSAFEEDRITALSV
+1008 TGSAFEEDRVTAMSV

-1044 YLGVRYIY
+1044 YLGVRYVY

-1058 QEKVSWP
+1058 QEKASW
-1065 SKTSSFT
+1065 SSNASSFT

-1099 NAKEVLMLIK
+1099 NAKEILMLIQ
-1109 QIPEQHDRLIKA
+1109 QIPEQNDRLIKT
-1121 LTNLVDCFCFEEIIA
+1121 LTNLVDCFCFEQIIA
-1136 LRTPKKSK
+1136 LGTTKKSKRSKT

>member
-1 MQTLTLQVSKLTKNV
+1 MRPLTHQVLKLAKSM
-16 SLRHILVVPFILQ
+16 SLLHILVVPFIMQ

-57 NEITARIQQYLQ
+57 SEITSRIQQYLQ
-69 IYVETPHKINQLN
+69 TYVETPHKINQLN
-82 ANAVQLGEVNIQNLS
+82 ANAIRLGEVNVQDLS
-97 TLEQHL
+97 ALERHL
-103 WYQLKTFDT
+103 WYQLETFDT
-112 VTAVYLASEYG
+112 VTAVYVGSEYR
-123 EHVAVQRA
+123 EHVAVERA
-131 DDGQFQVKLSGK
+131 DDGRFQVKV
-143 STGNEIRIYAADQP
+143 STESMGHDIRIYAADRP
-157 GHYTQLLRSKPNYDP
+157 GHYTKLLRSKPNYDP

-203 NASLPIYDRGHNLL
+203 NASLPIYDDRGTLL
-217 GVTAVDFSLTGISQ
+217 GVAAVDFSLTGISQ
-231 YLRSLKI
+231 FLQSLKI
-238 GRTGETFIVERRTG
+238 GRSGETFILERRTG
-252 LLVGSSAAQQPY
+252 LLVGSSATQQPY
-264 VIANPTVPMIDQNPV
+264 MIENPTAPITAQNPI
-279 RVQAIASNDPLTR
+279 RVKATASNDTLTQR
-292 HTAKYLQQHF
+292 TAKYLLQRF
-302 GDLTQITEKQ
+302 GNLTQITKKQ
-312 QLDFDIEGKR
+312 QLEFDIKGQR
-322 QFLQIVPMKNQQGLD
+322 QFLQVVPMKNDQGLD
-337 WLIVVVVPETDFM
+337 WLIIVVVPERDFM
-350 DQINANTRST
+350 DQINANTRTT
-360 ILLCLVA
+360 IVLCLAA
-367 FALATGLGILTAH
+367 FGLATGLGILTAR
-380 WITQPILQL
+380 WITQPILRL
-389 GSTAK
+389 GSAAK
-394 AIASGNLDQKVSVNS
+394 AIAVGNLDQRVSVNS

-414 SLAESFNLMAHQ
+414 SLAQSFNQMAQQ

-431 LALARTNEELENRVT
+431 LALARTNEELESRVT

-452 GEKNT
+452 GEKNA
-457 QLQREIRVSEAAQR
+457 QLQREIRVSEAARR

-501 DAEGRYQKYVQTKY
+501 DAEGRYLKYVQTKY
-515 VLTQSFAYKPDID
+515 VQTQSFAYKPDID
-528 RIGKKVDEVL
+528 RINKTVHEVL
-538 PKDIANL
+538 PEAVANL
-545 ILDAIQQALHL
+545 IFDAIQQALHL

-563 DGSRKNVF
+563 DGTRKNVF
-571 VEYHLSNKN
+571 VEYHLSIKN

-585 LASVSPLSDNTV
+585 LASVSPLSDRTV

-652 LLRNRSL
+652 MLRNRTL

-686 MSKIEAGRVILNET
+686 MSKIEAGRITLNET

-718 ARSRGLQLI
+718 ARSRGLELI
-727 LERSPTIPQYIYT
+727 FERSHTIPQYICA

-759 TKIGQVTL
+759 TQVGGVTL
-767 RVDTL
+767 RV
-772 NEKLHPLVGGVF
+772 E
-784 GHGEWGMGHRKEV
+784 
-797 TNAQCPMPQAT
+797 A
-808 GQLSLS
+808 LSQ
-814 THKGM
+814 TITPDH
-819 EFPVAFDE
+819 
-827 PITLNFS
+827 PITLCFS

-885 TVNSTLGKGSIFTF
+885 TVNSTLGNGSIFTF
-899 DIRTRAVIMDTL
+899 NIQTRAVILDTL
-911 PTPTQNRQV
+911 PTSALSRQV

-926 QPRYRILIVEDK
+926 QPTYRILIVEDK

-962 QAAIELWQSWSPN
+962 QEAIALWQSWSPN

-990 ATKYIKAAI
+990 ATQQIKAVGS
-999 AQAPVIIAL
+999 QAPVIIAL
-1008 TGSAFEEDRITALSV
+1008 TGSAFEEDRLTALSV

-1044 YLGVRYIY
+1044 YLGVRYVY
-1052 ADELEN
+1052 ADADN
-1058 QEKVSWP
+1058 QEDSKGASWLANG
-1065 SKTSSFT
+1065 SSLT
-1072 PDLLTVADLSVMP
+1072 PVLTVADLGVMP
-1085 SDWIEQLHQAALRI
+1085 SNWINQLHQAALRI
-1099 NAKEVLMLIK
+1099 NAREIIMLIE
-1109 QIPEQHDRLIKA
+1109 QIPEPHDRLIKA
-1121 LTNLVDCFCFEEIIA
+1121 LSDLVDHFCFEEIIA
-1136 LRTPKKSK
+1136 LTQM

>member
-1 MQTLTLQVSKLTKNV
+1 MHSFTLQVSKLTKNV
-16 SLRHILVVPFILQ
+16 QLRHILVVPFVLQ

-82 ANAVQLGEVNIQNLS
+82 ANAIQLGEVDIQKLS

-157 GHYTQLLRSKPNYDP
+157 GHYTKLLRVKPNYDP

-203 NASLPIYDRGHNLL
+203 NASLPIYDRQENLL
-217 GVTAVDFSLTGISQ
+217 GVAAVDFSLTGISQ

-238 GRTGETFIVERRTG
+238 GRTGETFILECQTG

-264 VIANPTVPMIDQNPV
+264 VIENPTVPITDQNPV
-279 RVQAIASNDPLTR
+279 RVQAIASSDILTR
-292 HTAKYLQQHF
+292 RTAEYLQQHF
-302 GDLTQITEKQ
+302 GKLTQITEKQ
-312 QLDFDIEGKR
+312 QLDFDIEGQR
-322 QFLQIVPMKNQQGLD
+322 QFLQIVPMKNKQGLD
-337 WLIVVVVPETDFM
+337 WLIVVVVPERDFM

-360 ILLCLVA
+360 IVLCVCA
-367 FALATGLGILTAH
+367 FALATGLGFLTAG
-380 WITQPILQL
+380 WITQPILRL
-389 GSTAK
+389 GSTAR
-394 AIASGNLDQKVSVNS
+394 AIAGGNLDQKVSVNS

-431 LALARTNEELENRVT
+431 LALARTNEELESRVT
-446 QRTTEL
+446 QRTREL
-452 GEKNT
+452 GEKNA

-471 GRQKVEA
+471 GRKNVEA

-538 PKDIANL
+538 PKEIANL
-545 ILDAIQQALHL
+545 IVDAIQQALHL
-556 REEPRNP
+556 KEEPRNP

-571 VEYHLSNKN
+571 VEYHLLNKN

-610 EAALKK
+610 EAALKQ

-659 NSQQQEYL
+659 DSQQQEYL

-686 MSKIEAGRVILNET
+686 MSKIEAGRVILSET

-727 LERSPTIPQYIYT
+727 LERSPAIPQYICA

-759 TKIGQVTL
+759 TQIGQVTL
-767 RVDTL
+767 RVETP
-772 NEKLHPLVGGVF
+772 NQNITP
-784 GHGEWGMGHRKEV
+784 
-797 TNAQCPMPQAT
+797 N
-808 GQLSLS
+808 
-814 THKGM
+814 
-819 EFPVAFDE
+819 E

-834 VEDTGCGIADSDFN
+834 VEDTGCGIANSDFN

-868 LGLPISQRFVR
+868 LGLPISQRFVQ

-885 TVNSTLGKGSIFTF
+885 RVNSTLGKGSIFTF
-899 DIRTRAVIMDTL
+899 DIRTRTVIMDTL
-911 PTPTQNRQV
+911 PMSAPIRQI

-926 QPRYRILIVEDK
+926 QPSYRILIVEDK
-938 LENRQLLVELL
+938 LENRRLLVELL

-962 QAAIELWQSWSPN
+962 QAAIDLWQSWSPH

-990 ATKYIKAAI
+990 ATKQIKAAI

-1008 TGSAFEEDRITALSV
+1008 TGSAFEEDRLTAMSV

-1058 QEKVSWP
+1058 QEKASWP
-1065 SKTSSFT
+1065 SNASSFT

-1109 QIPEQHDRLIKA
+1109 QIPEQHAHLIKA

-1136 LRTPKKSK
+1136 LGTSKKSK

>member
-1 MQTLTLQVSKLTKNV
+1 MPSFTLQLSKLTKNV
-16 SLRHILVVPFILQ
+16 QLRHILVVPFVLQ

-57 NEITARIQQYLQ
+57 NEITARIQQYLKV
-69 IYVETPHKINQLN
+69 YVETPHKINQLN
-82 ANAVQLGEVNIQNLS
+82 ANAIKLGELNIQKLL

-112 VTAVYLASEYG
+112 VTAVYFGSEYG

-131 DDGQFQVKLSGK
+131 DDGQFEVKLSGK

-157 GHYTQLLRSKPNYDP
+157 GHYTKLLRSKPNYDP
-172 RTRPWYQS
+172 RTRPWYKS
-180 AVKSKTANWG
+180 AVKSKTPSWG

-203 NASLPIYDRGHNLL
+203 NASLPIYDDGGNLL

-238 GRTGETFIVERRTG
+238 GRTGETFILERQTG
-252 LLVGSSAAQQPY
+252 LLVGSSATQQPY
-264 VIANPTVPMIDQNPV
+264 VIANPTAPIIDQNPV
-279 RVQAIASNDPLTR
+279 RVQAIASSDILTR
-292 HTAKYLQQHF
+292 RTADFLQQHF
-302 GDLTQITEKQ
+302 VDLTQITEKQ
-312 QLDFDIEGKR
+312 QLDFDIEGQR
-322 QFLQIVPMKNQQGLD
+322 QFLQIVPMKQQGLD
-337 WLIVVVVPETDFM
+337 WLIVVVVPERDFM

-360 ILLCLVA
+360 ILLCLCA
-367 FALATGLGILTAH
+367 FALATGLGILTAG
-380 WITQPILQL
+380 WITQPILRL

-394 AIASGNLDQKVSVNS
+394 AIAAGNLDQKVSVNS

-431 LALARTNEELENRVT
+431 LALARTNEELESRVT
-446 QRTTEL
+446 QRTIEL
-452 GEKNT
+452 GEKNA
-457 QLQREIRVSEAAQR
+457 QLQREIRVSEAAQKSR
-471 GRQKVEA
+471 RKVEA

-515 VLTQSFAYKPDID
+515 VLTQSFAYKPDMD

-538 PKDIANL
+538 PKEIANL

-585 LASVSPLSDNTV
+585 LASVSPLTDNTV

-610 EAALKK
+610 EAALKQ

-686 MSKIEAGRVILNET
+686 MSKIEAGRVILSET

-718 ARSRGLQLI
+718 AQSRGLKLI
-727 LERSPTIPQYIYT
+727 LERSPTIPQYICA

-759 TKIGQVTL
+759 TRFGQVTL
-767 RVDTL
+767 RVETPHQ
-772 NEKLHPLVGGVF
+772 NITP
-784 GHGEWGMGHRKEV
+784 
-797 TNAQCPMPQAT
+797 
-808 GQLSLS
+808 
-814 THKGM
+814 
-819 EFPVAFDE
+819 DE

-885 TVNSTLGKGSIFTF
+885 RVNSTLGKGSIFTF

-911 PTPTQNRQV
+911 PTPAPSRQV

-926 QPRYRILIVEDK
+926 QPSYRILIVEDK
-938 LENRQLLVELL
+938 LENRQLLIELL
-949 TPIGFEVREAVNG
+949 TPVGFEVREAVNG
-962 QAAIELWQSWSPN
+962 QAAIELWQNWSPH

-990 ATKYIKAAI
+990 ATKHIKAAG
-999 AQAPVIIAL
+999 AQTPIIIAL
-1008 TGSAFEEDRITALSV
+1008 TGSAFEEDRLTALSV

-1044 YLGVRYIY
+1044 YLGVRYVY
-1052 ADELEN
+1052 ADEREN
-1058 QEKVSWP
+1058 QEKASWP
-1065 SKTSSFT
+1065 SNASFIT
-1072 PDLLTVADLSVMP
+1072 PKLTVADLSVMP

-1099 NAKEVLMLIK
+1099 NAKEILMLIK
-1109 QIPEQHDRLIKA
+1109 QIPEQHAHLIVA
-1121 LTNLVDCFCFEEIIA
+1121 LTNLVDYFCFEEIIA
-1136 LRTPKKSK
+1136 LGSKKNK

>member
-1 MQTLTLQVSKLTKNV
+1 MPSFTLRLSKLTKNV
-16 SLRHILVVPFILQ
+16 QLRHILVVPFVLQ

-57 NEITARIQQYLQ
+57 NEITARIQQYLKV
-69 IYVETPHKINQLN
+69 YVETPHKINQLN
-82 ANAVQLGEVNIQNLS
+82 ANAIKLGELNIQKLL

-112 VTAVYLASEYG
+112 VTAVYFGSEYG

-131 DDGQFQVKLSGK
+131 DDGQFEVKLSGK

-157 GHYTQLLRSKPNYDP
+157 GHYTKLLRSKPNYDP
-172 RTRPWYQS
+172 RTRPWYKS
-180 AVKSKTANWG
+180 AVKSKTASWG

-203 NASLPIYDRGHNLL
+203 NASLPIYDDGGNLL

-238 GRTGETFIVERRTG
+238 GRTGETFILERQTG
-252 LLVGSSAAQQPY
+252 LLVGSSATQQPY
-264 VIANPTVPMIDQNPV
+264 VIANPTAPIIDQNPV
-279 RVQAIASNDPLTR
+279 RVQAIASNDILTR
-292 HTAKYLQQHF
+292 RTAEYLQQNF
-302 GDLTQITEKQ
+302 VDLTQITEKQ

-322 QFLQIVPMKNQQGLD
+322 QFLQIVPIKNQQGLD

-380 WITQPILQL
+380 WITQPILRL

-394 AIASGNLDQKVSVNS
+394 AIAAGNLDQKVSVNS

-431 LALARTNEELENRVT
+431 LALARTNEELESRVT
-446 QRTTEL
+446 QRTREL
-452 GEKNT
+452 GEKNA

-471 GRQKVEA
+471 DRRKVEA

-538 PKDIANL
+538 PKEIANL

-556 REEPRNP
+556 KEEPRNP

-571 VEYHLSNKN
+571 VEYHLANKN

-610 EAALKK
+610 EAALKQ

-686 MSKIEAGRVILNET
+686 MSKIEAGRVILSET

-718 ARSRGLQLI
+718 AQSRGLQLI
-727 LERSPTIPQYIYT
+727 LERSPTIPQYICA

-759 TKIGQVTL
+759 TRIGQVTL
-767 RVDTL
+767 RVETP
-772 NEKLHPLVGGVF
+772 NQNITP
-784 GHGEWGMGHRKEV
+784 
-797 TNAQCPMPQAT
+797 
-808 GQLSLS
+808 
-814 THKGM
+814 
-819 EFPVAFDE
+819 DE

-885 TVNSTLGKGSIFTF
+885 RVNSTLGKGSIFTF

-911 PTPTQNRQV
+911 PTPAPSRQV

-926 QPRYRILIVEDK
+926 QPSYRILIVEDK

-949 TPIGFEVREAVNG
+949 TPVGFEVREAVNG
-962 QAAIELWQSWSPN
+962 QAAIELWQNWSPH

-990 ATKYIKAAI
+990 ATKHIKAAG
-999 AQAPVIIAL
+999 AQTPPIIIAL
-1008 TGSAFEEDRITALSV
+1008 TGSAFEEDRLTALSV

-1044 YLGVRYIY
+1044 YLGVRYVY
-1052 ADELEN
+1052 ADEREN
-1058 QEKVSWP
+1058 QEKASWP
-1065 SKTSSFT
+1065 SNASFIT
-1072 PDLLTVADLSVMP
+1072 PKLTVADLSVMP

-1099 NAKEVLMLIK
+1099 NAKEILMLIK
-1109 QIPEQHDRLIKA
+1109 QIPEQHDHLIEA

-1136 LRTPKKSK
+1136 LGSTKKINHPKT

>member
-1 MQTLTLQVSKLTKNV
+1 MRPLTLQVSKLAKSV
-16 SLRHILVVPFILQ
+16 QLHHILVVPFILQ
-29 ISLAVGLTGWLSIH
+29 ISLAVGLTGWLSIQ

-57 NEITARIQQYLQ
+57 SEIMARIQQYLQ
-69 IYVETPHKINQLN
+69 TYVETPYKINQLN
-82 ANAVQLGEVNIQNLS
+82 ANAIELGELNVKNLS
-97 TLEQHL
+97 ALEQHL
-103 WYQLKTFDT
+103 WYQLKTFDK
-112 VTAVYLASEYG
+112 VTAVYVGSQYG
-123 EHVAVQRA
+123 EHVAVERA
-131 DDGQFQVKLSGK
+131 DDGRFQVKLSGE
-143 STGNEIRIYAADQP
+143 STGHEIRIYAADQP
-157 GHYTQLLRSKPNYDP
+157 GHYTNLLRSKPNYDP

-180 AVKSKTANWG
+180 AVQSKTANWG

-203 NASLPIYDRGHNLL
+203 NASLPIYDHRGNLL
-217 GVTAVDFSLTGISQ
+217 GVAAVDFSLTGISQ
-231 YLRSLKI
+231 YLRTLKI
-238 GRTGETFIVERRTG
+238 GRSGETFIIERRTG
-252 LLVGSSAAQQPY
+252 LLVGSSATQQPY
-264 VIANPTVPMIDQNPV
+264 VITNPAAPFTSQNPV
-279 RVQAIASNDPLTR
+279 RVKAITSNDILTR
-292 HTAKYLQQHF
+292 RTAEYLQQRF
-302 GDLTQITEKQ
+302 GNLTQITEKQ
-312 QLDFDIEGKR
+312 QLDFDIEGQR
-322 QFLQIVPMKNQQGLD
+322 QFLQVVPMKNEQGLD
-337 WLIVVVVPETDFM
+337 WLIIVVVPERDFM
-350 DQINANTRST
+350 DQINANTRTT
-360 ILLCLVA
+360 IVLCLGA
-367 FALATGLGILTAH
+367 FVLATVLSILTAR
-380 WITQPILQL
+380 WITQPIHRL
-389 GSTAK
+389 GSAAK
-394 AIASGNLDQKVSVNS
+394 AIAAGNLDQRVSVKS

-414 SLAESFNLMAHQ
+414 SLAQSFNQMAQQ

-431 LALARTNEELENRVT
+431 LALEQTNEELERRVK
-446 QRTTEL
+446 QRTIEL
-452 GEKNT
+452 GEKNA
-457 QLQREIRVSEAAQR
+457 QLQREIRD
-471 GRQKVEA
+471 RQKVEA

-501 DAEGRYQKYVQTKY
+501 DAEGRYLKYVQTKY
-515 VLTQSFAYKPDID
+515 VLTQSFAYKPDMD
-528 RIGKKVDEVL
+528 RIGKTVHEVL
-538 PKDIANL
+538 PKEIANL
-545 ILDAIQQALHL
+545 IFDAIQQALEL
-556 REEPRNP
+556 REQPRNP

-571 VEYHLSNKN
+571 VEYHLSVKN

-585 LASVSPLSDNTV
+585 LASVSPLSENAV

-652 LLRNRSL
+652 MLRNRSL

-727 LERSPTIPQYIYT
+727 FERSRTVPQYICA

-759 TKIGQVTL
+759 TQIGAVTL
-767 RVDTL
+767 RV
-772 NEKLHPLVGGVF
+772 
-784 GHGEWGMGHRKEV
+784 
-797 TNAQCPMPQAT
+797 AT
-808 GQLSLS
+808 PSQNI
-814 THKGM
+814 TA
-819 EFPVAFDE
+819 EEA
-827 PITLNFS
+827 ITLNFS

-885 TVNSTLGKGSIFTF
+885 KVNSTVGKGSIFTF
-899 DIRTRAVIMDTL
+899 DIRTSAVVLDTL
-911 PTPTQNRQV
+911 PTPAPSRQV

-926 QPRYRILIVEDK
+926 QPSYRILIVEDK
-938 LENRQLLVELL
+938 LENRRLLVDLL

-962 QAAIELWQSWSPN
+962 QVAIDLWQSWSPN

-990 ATKYIKAAI
+990 ATQHIKAAG

-1008 TGSAFEEDRITALSV
+1008 TGSAFEEDRLTALSV

-1044 YLGVRYIY
+1044 HLGVRYIY
-1052 ADELEN
+1052 ANEVEN
-1058 QEKVSWP
+1058 REGISWL
-1065 SKTSSFT
+1065 SNASSLT
-1072 PDLLTVADLSVMP
+1072 HDLLTVADLSVMP

-1099 NAKEVLMLIK
+1099 NAKEILMLIK
-1109 QIPEQHDRLIKA
+1109 QIPEQHDHLIKG
-1121 LTNLVDCFCFEEIIA
+1121 LTNLVDCFSFEEIIV
-1136 LRTPKKSK
+1136 LTHR

>member
-1 MQTLTLQVSKLTKNV
+1 MHFLTLQASKLTKNV
-16 SLRHILVVPFILQ
+16 QLRHILVVPFILQ

-82 ANAVQLGEVNIQNLS
+82 ANAIQLGEVNIQKLS

-103 WYQLKTFDT
+103 WYQLETFDT
-112 VTAVYLASEYG
+112 VTAVYVGSQYG
-123 EHVAVQRA
+123 EHVAVERA
-131 DDGQFQVKLSGK
+131 DDGRFQVKLSGE
-143 STGNEIRIYAADQP
+143 STGHEIRIYAADQP
-157 GHYTQLLRSKPNYDP
+157 GHYTKLLRSKPNYDP
-172 RTRPWYQS
+172 RTRPWYES

-203 NASLPIYDRGHNLL
+203 NASLPIYDNRGNVL
-217 GVTAVDFSLTGISQ
+217 GVAAVDFSLTGISQ

-238 GRTGETFIVERRTG
+238 GRTGETFILERQTG

-264 VIANPTVPMIDQNPV
+264 IIENPTDPITAQNPI
-279 RVQAIASNDPLTR
+279 RVQAIASSDILTR
-292 HTAKYLQQHF
+292 HTAEYLQQRF
-302 GDLTQITEKQ
+302 GNLTQIIEKQ
-312 QLDFDIEGKR
+312 QLDFDIGGKR
-322 QFLQIVPMKNQQGLD
+322 QFLQIVPMKNKQGLD
-337 WLIVVVVPETDFM
+337 WLIVVVVPEADFM
-350 DQINANTRST
+350 DQINANTHTT
-360 ILLCLVA
+360 IVLCLGA
-367 FALATGLGILTAH
+367 FALATGLGIFTAR

-389 GSTAK
+389 GSTAR
-394 AIASGNLDQKVSVNS
+394 AIAAGNLDQKVSVNS

-414 SLAESFNLMAHQ
+414 SLAQSFNLMAHQ

-431 LALARTNEELENRVT
+431 LALARTNEELESRVT
-446 QRTTEL
+446 QRTREL

-457 QLQREIRVSEAAQR
+457 QLQREMRVSEAAQR
-471 GRQKVEA
+471 GRLQVEA

-501 DAEGRYQKYVQTKY
+501 DAEGRYLKYVQTKY
-515 VLTQSFAYKPDID
+515 VLTQSFAYKPDMD
-528 RIGKKVDEVL
+528 RVGKKVHEVL
-538 PKDIANL
+538 PQEIANL
-545 ILDAIQQALHL
+545 IVDAIQQALHL

-571 VEYHLSNKN
+571 VEYHLSIKN
-580 RETWF
+580 RETWY
-585 LASVSPLSDNTV
+585 LASVSPLSDNAV

-610 EAALKK
+610 EAALKQ

-652 LLRNRSL
+652 LLRNQSL

-718 ARSRGLQLI
+718 ARSRGLKLI
-727 LERSPTIPQYIYT
+727 LERSPTIPQYICA

-759 TKIGQVTL
+759 TQIGQVSL
-767 RVDTL
+767 RVETL
-772 NEKLHPLVGGVF
+772 NQNIIPD
-784 GHGEWGMGHRKEV
+784 
-797 TNAQCPMPQAT
+797 A
-808 GQLSLS
+808 
-814 THKGM
+814 
-819 EFPVAFDE
+819 

-834 VEDTGCGIADSDFN
+834 VEDTGCGIANSDFN
-848 RLFEPFVQ
+848 RLFEAFVQ

-868 LGLPISQRFVR
+868 LGLPISQRFVQ

-885 TVNSTLGKGSIFTF
+885 TVNSTVGKGSIFSF
-899 DIRTRAVIMDTL
+899 DIRTRAVILDTL
-911 PTPTQNRQV
+911 PTPVPSRQV

-926 QPRYRILIVEDK
+926 QPSYRILIVEDK
-938 LENRQLLVELL
+938 LENRRLLVELL

-962 QAAIELWQSWSPN
+962 QAAIDLWQSWSPN
-975 LIWMDLRMPI
+975 FIWMDLRMPI

-990 ATKYIKAAI
+990 ATKHIKASD

-1008 TGSAFEEDRITALSV
+1008 TGSAFEEDRLTALSV

-1044 YLGVRYIY
+1044 HLGVRYVY
-1052 ADELEN
+1052 TDELEN
-1058 QEKVSWP
+1058 QEKASCP
-1065 SKTSSFT
+1065 SDTSSCT
-1072 PDLLTVADLSVMP
+1072 PDLLTIADLSVMP
-1085 SDWIEQLHQAALRI
+1085 SDWIEQLRQAALRI
-1099 NAKEVLMLIK
+1099 NAKEVLILIK
-1109 QIPEQHDRLIKA
+1109 QIPEQHDHLIKA
-1121 LTNLVDCFCFEEIIA
+1121 LTNLVNLFNFEEIIR
-1136 LRTPKKSK
+1136 LGTSRK

>member
-1 MQTLTLQVSKLTKNV
+1 MHTLTPQVSKLTKNV
-16 SLRHILVVPFILQ
+16 SLRYILVVPFMLQ

-172 RTRPWYQS
+172 RTRPWYES
-180 AVKSKTANWG
+180 AVKSKKANWG
-190 GIYKLFATPKYVL
+190 GIYRLFATPKYVL
-203 NASLPIYDRGHNLL
+203 NASLPIYDRGDNLL

-279 RVQAIASNDPLTR
+279 RVQAIASSDVLTR
-292 HTAKYLQQHF
+292 RTAEYLQQHF
-302 GDLTQITEKQ
+302 GDLTQINEKQ

-394 AIASGNLDQKVSVNS
+394 AIAAGNLDQKVSVNS

-431 LALARTNEELENRVT
+431 LALAQTNEELESRVT
-446 QRTTEL
+446 QRTREL

-457 QLQREIRVSEAAQR
+457 QLQNEIRVSEAAQR
-471 GRQKVEA
+471 GRKKVEA

-538 PKDIANL
+538 PKEIANL

-556 REEPRNP
+556 KEEPRNA

-571 VEYHLSNKN
+571 VEYHLLNKN

-597 LWVARDITKLKKT
+597 LWVARDITKQKKT

-727 LERSPTIPQYIYT
+727 LERSHLIPQYICA

-745 RQVLVNLLGNAIKF
+745 RQILVNLLGNAIKF

-767 RVDTL
+767 RVETL
-772 NEKLHPLVGGVF
+772 NQNITP
-784 GHGEWGMGHRKEV
+784 
-797 TNAQCPMPQAT
+797 N
-808 GQLSLS
+808 
-814 THKGM
+814 
-819 EFPVAFDE
+819 E

-834 VEDTGCGIADSDFN
+834 VEDTGCGIADFDFN

-885 TVNSTLGKGSIFTF
+885 RVNSTLGKGSIFTF

-911 PTPTQNRQV
+911 PTPAQNRQV

-926 QPRYRILIVEDK
+926 QPTYRILIVEDK

-962 QAAIELWQSWSPN
+962 QAAIELWQNWSPN

-1008 TGSAFEEDRITALSV
+1008 TGSAFEEDRVTAMSV

-1044 YLGVRYIY
+1044 YLGVRYVY

-1058 QEKVSWP
+1058 QEKASWP